1 MLNTITDSTFETNV
15 VQSDLPVV
23 VDFFAPWCGPC
34 RAMHPVMEDLAAEY
48 DGKVAFVQ
56 MNVDE
61 NQQIPG
67 MFGIQ
72 SIPTFILFKNGK
84 PLKGFM
90 GAAPKTEF
98 KKVIDSTF
106 ELPAS

>member
-1 MLNTITDSTFETNV
+1 MLDTITDSTFETDV

-34 RAMHPVMEDLAAEY
+34 RAMHPVMEDLANEY
-48 DGKVAFVQ
+48 DGKVKFVQ

-61 NQQIPG
+61 NTQIPG

-72 SIPTFILFKNGK
+72 SIPTFMLFKDGK

-90 GAAPKTEF
+90 GAAPKAAF
-98 KKVIDSTF
+98 KQAVNETF
-106 ELPAS
+106 ALAA